1 MSTTTNNPRLAD
13 KYKKEVVP
21 ALMKK
26 FSYKTVMQ
34 APRLTKICLNRGVN
48 GAVTDK
54 KLIDVAIDELTNI
67 TGQKAVA
74 TMSKKDISNFKLRK
88 NMPIGARVT
97 LRGVKMYEFL
107 DRLVSVSLP
116 RVRDFKGINDKAF
129 DGRGNYTLGVTEQ
142 IIFPEIDIDKVNKI
156 TGLDITFVTTA
167 GTNEEAFELLKEL
180 GMPFKNIKKS
190 EKKFKIMLV
199 HQKMTGHF
207 LIGKWVVK
215 KISGK
220 SILIPHTIGPIKDDK
235 YNSYIR
241 VIFYL
246 NNGNQLALSDLRKF
260 SKIILGDPDEIENSS
275 DLKMLGPDAL
285 SNEFNAKYLSP
296 ILKRKNIP
304 IKTALLDQHI
314 ASGIGNIYADES
326 LFVSKI
332 HPLIKTRE
340 LSQKNVIHLLDSVK
354 KVLKKSLRLRGTS
367 SSDYRDTYGSKGKY
381 HQHRLVYNREGL
393 PCLICKTAIKRI
405 KIGQRSSH
413 FCPHCQKFK

>member
-54 KLIDVAIDELTNI
+54 KLIDIAIDELTNI

-88 NMPIGARVT
+88 DMPIGARVT

-116 RVRDFKGINDKAF
+116 RVRDFKGINDKSF

-167 GTNEEAFELLKEL
+167 NTNEEAFELLKEM
-180 GMPFKNIKKS
+180 GMPFKN
-190 EKKFKIMLV
+190 
-199 HQKMTGHF
+199 
-207 LIGKWVVK
+207 VK
-215 KISGK
+215 K
-220 SILIPHTIGPIKDDK
+220 
-235 YNSYIR
+235 
-241 VIFYL
+241 
-246 NNGNQLALSDLRKF
+246 
-260 SKIILGDPDEIENSS
+260 
-275 DLKMLGPDAL
+275 
-285 SNEFNAKYLSP
+285 
-296 ILKRKNIP
+296 
-304 IKTALLDQHI
+304 
-314 ASGIGNIYADES
+314 
-326 LFVSKI
+326 
-332 HPLIKTRE
+332 
-340 LSQKNVIHLLDSVK
+340 
-354 KVLKKSLRLRGTS
+354 
-367 SSDYRDTYGSKGKY
+367 
-381 HQHRLVYNREGL
+381 
-393 PCLICKTAIKRI
+393 
-405 KIGQRSSH
+405 
-413 FCPHCQKFK
+413 